1 MSEHENPAPAGFSV
15 FGAAAV
21 KEVREV
27 EEVGEVEKG
36 IRASGIRTKDLAGS
50 ENRDGEKSS

>member
-15 FGAAAV
+15 SGAAAV

-27 EEVGEVEKG
+27 EEAEEEKEGEP
-36 IRASGIRTKDLAGS
+36 R
-50 ENRDGEKSS
+50 